1 MKPPRIWRW
10 NPTVCVLACL
20 VITTAGCGPAESV
33 HPTDEL
39 TAEQIA
45 AIRAEDEKVA
55 LEESRGSIQRTK
67 KPAKR

>member
-1 MKPPRIWRW
+1 
-10 NPTVCVLACL
+10 L